1 MLTSQSFPVLTAA
14 ARRTNVIDNASGYLA
29 LDATPDEEIVTR
41 TLAGETDLF
50 EVIVRRHSLR
60 LLRMAMSVVHNES
73 DAEEVVQ
80 DTLVSAYQHLGQFA
94 GRARF
99 LTWLTRIALYKA
111 LARASSRAREVR
123 LENEDGQEPSWL
135 VHSGPTPEQRLS
147 AAETA
152 SLLGTA
158 IEALPETYRRVVML
172 RDIQELDTET
182 AARELRI
189 TETNLKVRL
198 HRARA
203 MLRREWERVLTP
215 AIKIG
220 IPGAT
225 PTAEI
230 RPAVVQ

>member
-1 MLTSQSFPVLTAA
+1 M
-14 ARRTNVIDNASGYLA
+14 IDHASGYLA
-29 LDATPDEEIVTR
+29 TDAAPDEEIVTR
-41 TLAGETDLF
+41 TLAGETHLF
-50 EVIVRRHSLR
+50 ETIVRRHSPR
-60 LLRMAMSVVHNES
+60 LLRMATSVVRNES

-80 DTLVSAYQHLGQFA
+80 DTFVSAYQHLGQFA

-99 LTWLTRIALYKA
+99 LTWLTRIAIYKA
-111 LARASSRAREVR
+111 LARASSRAREVP

-135 VHSGPTPEQRLS
+135 VHGGPSPEQKLS

-158 IEALPETYRRVVML
+158 IEALPESYRRVVLL
-172 RDIQELDTET
+172 RDIEELDTET
-182 AARELRI
+182 AARQLRI

-203 MLRREWERVLTP
+203 MLRREWERVIEP
-215 AIKIG
+215 AIKISL
-220 IPGAT
+220 PDAA
-225 PTAEI
+225 PAAEI